1 MSFYKYLNFCQ
12 FSFFFKSYSDQMT
25 IYISLIFSFISNF
38 CIGDLHSLISF
49 VLFMYSSV
57 HETFLIF
64 FYSSFNFIINIFF
77 FIFYL
82 LIRYLFD
89 QLKGFFLSQW
99 HQIFLWFLCNIPCS
113 FTAVWKFRK
122 SFFSIK
128 NSLIK
133 HCLFQRF
140 TNTLE

>member
-64 FYSSFNFIINIFF
+64 FYTSFNFIINIFF

-89 QLKGFFLSQW
+89 QLKGFFFYLNNIKYSFDFYA
-99 HQIFLWFLCNIPCS
+99 IFHAALQQSENLENH
-113 FTAVWKFRK
+113 
-122 SFFSIK
+122 FFPLKI
-128 NSLIK
+128 
-133 HCLFQRF
+133 H
-140 TNTLE
+140 